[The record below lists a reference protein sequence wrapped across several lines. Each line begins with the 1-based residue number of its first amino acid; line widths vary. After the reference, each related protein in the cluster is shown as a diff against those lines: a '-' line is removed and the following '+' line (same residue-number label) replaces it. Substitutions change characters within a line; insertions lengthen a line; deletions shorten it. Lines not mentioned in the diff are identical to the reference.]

1 MYLLNNLLEVAEKS
15 NSGFRLFHRISFNNG
30 QYWLS
35 VQASYG
41 HYCTPRKTLKKE
53 QYTAFEVMAEITLED
68 RPTKWEEYYD
78 CYGVYGYV
86 PREEI
91 EDLIQILAE
100 KYGLDS

>member
-53 QYTAFEVMAEITLED
+53 
-68 RPTKWEEYYD
+68 
-78 CYGVYGYV
+78 
-86 PREEI
+86 
-91 EDLIQILAE
+91 
-100 KYGLDS
+100 